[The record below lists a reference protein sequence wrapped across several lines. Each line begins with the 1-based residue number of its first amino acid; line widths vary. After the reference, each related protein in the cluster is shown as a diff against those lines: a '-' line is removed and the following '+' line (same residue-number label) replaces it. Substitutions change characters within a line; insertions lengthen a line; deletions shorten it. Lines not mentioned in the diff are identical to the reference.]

1 VMVDETARTWRY
13 NERVVLPSASLIK
26 LPILAAFWE
35 AAEAGRLDP
44 AERTDVPAGTSV
56 EGTGVLKALTPGLQ
70 PTWSDLATLMIT
82 VSDNVATNLI
92 IDRLGMDAIQT

>member
-1 VMVDETARTWRY
+1 MTDAHPPRLLELLNPPTGLVALAARHVETGWAWRY

-44 AERTDVPAGTSV
+44 DERTDVPA
-56 EGTGVLKALTPGLQ
+56 A
-70 PTWSDLATLMIT
+70 
-82 VSDNVATNLI
+82 
-92 IDRLGMDAIQT
+92 